1 MNIAWLI
8 VALLIV
14 IVAQGIIYSKWGL
27 RRITYQRDFTQK
39 TVFEGEAIE
48 MVDEIANYKL
58 LPIPWLRLETK
69 MSPHLVPQKEEER
82 EEGEV
87 FHRTLF
93 SFFPYQKITRRHQ
106 LVGGKRGYYPLT
118 TVAVTVGD
126 VLGYSEEFDSF
137 NAETAVTVYPK
148 ITNLDEIPLP
158 SHSWLGDITVRRWIM
173 EDPFLHAGVREYE
186 QGDPLHTVNWKA
198 TARTQSLQVN
208 KKDFTADHHLMIYVN
223 FDVDEDIRMPMTEL
237 ETMEKALTYAATLAT
252 YTIDQ
257 GIATGFG
264 CNGYYVE
271 PFVNS
276 TDRIKPSVRVE
287 PSASDGQ
294 KEFILDAIAKVKMD
308 RSRNFRAFLEE
319 DIEMGREDTDILIF
333 TYQMTEKVAQQITR
347 LQEQGNDV
355 ETVILASEEKR
366 GEQHAS

>member
-1 MNIAWLI
+1 MNIAWVI
-8 VALLIV
+8 VALLLV
-14 IVAQGIIYSKWGL
+14 LVTQGILYSKLGL
-27 RRITYQRDFTQK
+27 RRITYQRDFTKK

-69 MSPHLVPQKEEER
+69 MSPYLVPEKEGE

-93 SFFPYQKITRRHQ
+93 SLLPYQKVTRRHQ
-106 LVGGKRGYYPLT
+106 LIAGKRGYYPLT

-126 VLGYSEEFDSF
+126 VLGYTEEFDSF

-148 ITNLDEIPLP
+148 LVSLDDIPLP

-186 QGDPLHTVNWKA
+186 QGDPLHMVNWKA

-223 FDVDEDIRMPMTEL
+223 FDVDEDIRMPMSEL
-237 ETMEKALTYAATLAT
+237 ETIEKALSYAASLAT

-257 GIATGFG
+257 GVATGFG

-276 TDRIKPSVRVE
+276 TERIKPSVRVE
-287 PSASDGQ
+287 PSASEGQ
-294 KEFILDAIAKVKMD
+294 KELILDAIAKVKMD

-319 DIEMGREDTDILIF
+319 DIEAERKDTDILIF
-333 TYQMTEKVAQQITR
+333 TYSMTEKVAKQIER
-347 LQEQGNDV
+347 LQALGNEV
-355 ETVILASEEKR
+355 ETVILASAEKR